1 MKNFAE
7 WCRDRGLVEIQD
19 DGTVSWSEAITPPTK
34 GTEKDPVKGGSKI
47 GRAEKRSPKVRD
59 GRDDLSGDYKGNY
72 SHMGTVWPFKV
83 VTKNS
88 K

>member
-7 WCRDRGLVEIQD
+7 WCYEKGLVEIHE
-19 DGTVSWSEAITPPTK
+19 DGTVAWVEAIKPPTS

-47 GRAEKRSPKVRD
+47 SRGEKRSPKVRD
-59 GRDDLSGDYKGNY
+59 GQSDLSNDYKGNY

-83 VTKNS
+83 VTKN